1 MRLLGISFRIKM
13 KQTINIGGI
22 AEFAVIEIQ
31 TVLDSIDLDGK
42 IFTFRHVI
50 DNGADFCEIYGHW
63 HYFHDPCFEASS
75 ECYDFQRTAMSVE
88 QPFFSYDS
96 HGGGKRQEEAIFF
109 QKKPLGKW
117 R

>member
-1 MRLLGISFRIKM
+1 MLCYWSEKLKKRRFQILETPEFYSREIMRRLGISFRIKM
-13 KQTINIGGI
+13 KQTVNIGGI

-75 ECYDFQRTAMSVE
+75 ECYDF
-88 QPFFSYDS
+88 
-96 HGGGKRQEEAIFF
+96 
-109 QKKPLGKW
+109 
-117 R
+117 